1 MKFIAELLGDLC
13 DWYLPDSR
21 NRAQQYNNVIAAEKL
36 IQDTFCFSSS
46 SSKQPHCPPPSICH
60 TRDFPHKEP
69 QNIFSKICFQDISIL
84 QEYWTW
90 DICHKMGNKVKL
102 TNLLQS
108 RLPRKFKVFPSEIF
122 SVFRRTINTLIEK
135 SLKKLFFLCS
145 IFDETNDMKRP
156 INTEVHDH

>member
-1 MKFIAELLGDLC
+1 MT
-13 DWYLPDSR
+13 S
-21 NRAQQYNNVIAAEKL
+21 VIDICRIPETVPSN
-36 IQDTFCFSSS
+36 IIMSS
-46 SSKQPHCPPPSICH
+46 QPRSWFKTPFAFHPAHQNTLTTARRRQFATPEISH
-60 TRDFPHKEP
+60 HKEP
-69 QNIFSKICFQDISIL
+69 RNIFSKICFQDISIL

-108 RLPRKFKVFPSEIF
+108 RLPRKFKVFPSEIL